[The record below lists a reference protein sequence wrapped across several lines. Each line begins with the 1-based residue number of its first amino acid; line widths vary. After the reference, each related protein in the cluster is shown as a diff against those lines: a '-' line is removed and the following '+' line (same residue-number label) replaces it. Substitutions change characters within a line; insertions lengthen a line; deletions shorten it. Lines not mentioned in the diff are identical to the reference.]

1 MAFPG
6 VEEFNMEFKVFKG
19 ALVNNNAPTASSTPL
34 HLHLQVLRLGTH
46 PQPQA
51 KTRCQVR
58 NTPPQPQAKVKRP
71 NEVLR
76 LGTHSPATTS
86 PNNLCSTQRVSSTS
100 VDKTI

>member
-76 LGTHSPATTS
+76 LGTHPQPQA
-86 PNNLCSTQRVSSTS
+86 
-100 VDKTI
+100 KTRCQARNTHPQLQAK

>member
-1 MAFPG
+1 MTFPG

-71 NEVLR
+71 NEVFR
-76 LGTHSPATTS
+76 LGTHSPAATS
-86 PNNLCSTQRVSSTS
+86 SN
-100 VDKTI
+100 

>member
-76 LGTHSPATTS
+76 LGTHIRSCRPNKVFRLGTHSPAATS
-86 PNNLCSTQRVSSTS
+86 SN
-100 VDKTI
+100 